1 MDVRFRQVY
10 CTMYYNLNKSGMIKK
25 SKRQN
30 FQGELKVLQEKKTDY
45 V

>member
-1 MDVRFRQVY
+1 
-10 CTMYYNLNKSGMIKK
+10 MIKK

-30 FQGELKVLQEKKTDY
+30 FQGELKVLHAKKMT